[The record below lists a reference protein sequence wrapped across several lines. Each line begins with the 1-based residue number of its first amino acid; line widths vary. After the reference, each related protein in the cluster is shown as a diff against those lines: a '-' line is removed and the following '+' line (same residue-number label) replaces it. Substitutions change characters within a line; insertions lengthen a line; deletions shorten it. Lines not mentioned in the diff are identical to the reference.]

1 VLWEPASGRE
11 TTLATECGY
20 PVRSLAFGPD
30 GTFLATASR
39 ASAVRLWDPVTG
51 QELGEPVYH
60 PVMAAAV
67 AVSPAGDRLATGGD
81 DGSARI
87 WAVAR
92 AARPAVPGP
101 PPPRVRLRPA
111 VTLAGHGGPV
121 VCAAFTPDG
130 RVVTG
135 AYDGTVRL
143 WDPATGA
150 ETGRLFRRG
159 RGGGGGPWPEPPAPP
174 GDDIPVWVL
183 VGAPHTLAFSP
194 DGRRLAAGC
203 GTNGIVLFGLATGE
217 EVGWLNVTGE
227 DGPVAPDAV
236 AFEGD
241 GSHVLAVCADQTL
254 RVWEAGTGAEVGRS
268 PTDPFFGAR
277 SAAFSPDA
285 RTVAVTGLGRDT
297 TVRLW
302 DPFTGADLG
311 RLVGHRGRA
320 ASVAVDAAGTRFATA
335 GEDHTVRLW
344 DLASGTQAG
353 QLDVPG
359 PDGGGPMAFSPSG
372 DRLAVAVRESTAR
385 RFAVRLFDLVPA

>member
-1 VLWEPASGRE
+1 
-11 TTLATECGY
+11 
-20 PVRSLAFGPD
+20 
-30 GTFLATASR
+30 
-39 ASAVRLWDPVTG
+39 
-51 QELGEPVYH
+51 
-60 PVMAAAV
+60 
-67 AVSPAGDRLATGGD
+67 
-81 DGSARI
+81 
-87 WAVAR
+87 
-92 AARPAVPGP
+92 
-101 PPPRVRLRPA
+101 
-111 VTLAGHGGPV
+111 
-121 VCAAFTPDG
+121 
-130 RVVTG
+130 
-135 AYDGTVRL
+135 
-143 WDPATGA
+143 
-150 ETGRLFRRG
+150 
-159 RGGGGGPWPEPPAPP
+159 
-174 GDDIPVWVL
+174 VL